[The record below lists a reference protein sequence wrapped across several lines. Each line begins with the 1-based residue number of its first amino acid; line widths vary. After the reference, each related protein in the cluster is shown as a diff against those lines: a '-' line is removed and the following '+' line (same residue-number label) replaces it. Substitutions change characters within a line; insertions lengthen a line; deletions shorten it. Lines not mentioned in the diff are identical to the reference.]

1 MDSKETEG
9 LRRTITQ
16 RDKTISRKLKS
27 LWDTKKRVLEL
38 SQQEMADRLGITQ
51 SAFSQM
57 LHARM
62 VITTDQIIKI
72 ALVFK
77 ESPTLID
84 PTFYTRFDIHN
95 KNDLKTF
102 LALEIAKMSVS
113 ERAELLGGGSVKRR
127 RVCK

>member
-1 MDSKETEG
+1 MSPIDEPQ
-9 LRRTITQ
+9 RRTITQ
-16 RDKTISRKLKS
+16 RDKTISKKLS
-27 LWDTKKRVLEL
+27 DLWKVKKETLEL
-38 SQQEMADRLGITQ
+38 SQQDMADKLGITQ

-72 ALVFK
+72 SLIFK
-77 ESPTLID
+77 ESPTMID

-102 LALEIAKMSVS
+102 LALEIAKMS
-113 ERAELLGGGSVKRR
+113 EREQAELLGGLPKKKRSSTSG
-127 RVCK
+127 

>member
-1 MDSKETEG
+1 MSPKDDIQ
-9 LRRTITQ
+9 RRTITQ
-16 RDKTISRKLKS
+16 KDRTISKKLRD
-27 LWDTKKRVLEL
+27 LWEVKKETLEL
-38 SQQEMADRLGITQ
+38 SQQDMAEKLGITQ

-72 ALVFK
+72 SLVFK

-95 KNDLKTF
+95 KADLKTF
-102 LALEIAKMSVS
+102 LALEIAKMSET
-113 ERAELLGGGSVKRR
+113 ERKELLEGAPAKRR
-127 RVCK
+127 RLSK

>member
-1 MDSKETEG
+1 MSPADVQK
-9 LRRTITQ
+9 RTITQ
-16 RDKTISRKLKS
+16 RDKTISKKLND
-27 LWDTKKRVLEL
+27 LWKVKKETLEL
-38 SQQEMADRLGITQ
+38 SQQDMAEKLGITQ

-72 ALVFK
+72 SLVFK

-95 KNDLKTF
+95 KAELKTF
-102 LALEIAKMSVS
+102 LALEIAKLSQS
-113 ERAELLGGGSVKRR
+113 EREELLNGPRVIRR
-127 RVCK
+127 RRNTQ

>member
-1 MDSKETEG
+1 MDSKETEV

-102 LALEIAKMSVS
+102 LSLEIARMS
-113 ERAELLGGGSVKRR
+113 EADRKELLPDNVKGRKR
-127 RVCK
+127 KAN